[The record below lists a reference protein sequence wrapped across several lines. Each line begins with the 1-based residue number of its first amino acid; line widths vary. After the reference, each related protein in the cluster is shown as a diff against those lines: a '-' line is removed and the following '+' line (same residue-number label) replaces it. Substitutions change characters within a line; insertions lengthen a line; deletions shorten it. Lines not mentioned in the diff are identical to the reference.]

1 MTFNKQLL
9 TAAILAAGG
18 FAAIS
23 SANAAIEDT
32 FDITLT
38 VASVCDITAG
48 SAVDID
54 FGTADNTVKSG
65 TNAIEVFCSTGT
77 DYQLA
82 LTPSNGD
89 TSGLG
94 VLTGPGGEI
103 EYKLTQ
109 GSTDA
114 AWGNIVGTNTLDSVG
129 TGAYNA
135 NSHGVT
141 VTTTSTTDLAVGD
154 YADIVT
160 IDLTF

>member
-1 MTFNKQLL
+1 MKFNKNIL
-9 TAAILAAGG
+9 TAALFTVGG
-18 FAAIS
+18 FAAV
-23 SANAAIEDT
+23 SANAVTTDT
-32 FDITLT
+32 FNISLE

-54 FGTADNTVKSG
+54 LGTADNTVKIG

-82 LTPSNGD
+82 LTPGNGATD
-89 TSGLG
+89 GLG

-103 EYKLTQ
+103 EYQLTQ
-109 GSTDA
+109 EGGEV
-114 AWGNIVGTNTLDSVG
+114 WGNIADTNTLEATG
-129 TGAYNA
+129 IGAYTA

-141 VTTTSTTDLAVGD
+141 VTTISTTDLAVGN